1 MEISTPNQRHQTDQ
15 FDKTSYKVAVA
26 GHICLD
32 IIPSFGSEK
41 RDFENLLI
49 PGKLIVVGQ
58 ATIATGGAVSNVGL
72 ALHRLC
78 VPTVLIAKIGR
89 DPFGDIIKDLL
100 NHHSPEL
107 TKAIIVDEESSTSY
121 SLVINPTDRDR
132 MFLHSPGANDEFK
145 TTDISDSD
153 LDGVGLFHFGYPPLM
168 RQMYRND
175 GRELEKLL
183 TKVKEKCIATS
194 LDLAKPDPESEA
206 GKVDWISVLKRIL
219 PYVDIFQP
227 SLDEILFMVDR
238 ERYDFFKTRYGE
250 DRYLKYIDTDILDQL
265 SQTLIEM
272 GAGVVVIKLGEQGLF
287 LRTAKQVEAL
297 EGILKKD
304 AALPKWSKRQLLAPC
319 FRADVIGTT
328 GSGDCAIAGFL
339 TGVLDGADPI
349 GALTMAAGVGAFSTE
364 QSDATSGVENKAAV
378 QRRIA
383 SGWKRLEVGIG
394 KTGWQWLDGESIWKG
409 PLDEIETHHDIIDL

>member
-1 MEISTPNQRHQTDQ
+1 MEISTPHQRQQTDK
-15 FDKTSYKVAVA
+15 FDKPSYKVAVA

-32 IIPSFGSEK
+32 IIPSFGSEN

-72 ALHRLC
+72 ALHRLGI
-78 VPTVLIAKIGR
+78 PTVLIAKIGR
-89 DPFGDIIKDLL
+89 DPFGDIIKGLL

-107 TKAIIVDEESSTSY
+107 TKAMIVDEESSTSY
-121 SLVINPTDRDR
+121 TLVINPTDRDR

-145 TTDISDSD
+145 ATDISDSD
-153 LDGVGLFHFGYPPLM
+153 LEGVGLFHFGYPPLM
-168 RQMYRND
+168 RQMYRNN

-183 TKVKEKCIATS
+183 ATVKGKGIATS
-194 LDLAKPDPESEA
+194 LDLAKTDPESKA
-206 GKVDWISVLKRIL
+206 GKIDWISVLDRIL

-227 SLDEILFMVDR
+227 SLDEIFFMIDR
-238 ERYDFFKTRYGE
+238 QRYDFFKKRYGE
-250 DRYLKYIDTDILDQL
+250 DRYLKYINTDILDQL

-287 LRTAKQVEAL
+287 LRTAEQVEAL

-304 AALPKWSKRQLLAPC
+304 DTLPQWSKRQLLAPC
-319 FRADVIGTT
+319 FRADAIGTT

-339 TGVLDGADPI
+339 TAMLDGAGPI

-364 QSDATSGVENKAAV
+364 QLDATSGVEHKAAV

-383 SGWKRLEVGIG
+383 SGWKRRAVGIE

-409 PLDEIETHHDIIDL
+409 PMDQIETHHNIIDL

>member
-1 MEISTPNQRHQTDQ
+1 MEISAPNQRYQTDQ
-15 FDKTSYKVAVA
+15 FGKTSHKVAVA

-58 ATIATGGAVSNVGL
+58 ATIASGGAVSNVGL
-72 ALHRLC
+72 ALHRLG

-89 DPFGDIIKDLL
+89 DPFGDIIRDLL

-107 TKAIIVDEESSTSY
+107 TKAMIVDEESSTSY
-121 SLVINPTDRDR
+121 TLVINPTDRDR

-145 TTDISDSD
+145 ATDISDSD

-168 RQMYRND
+168 RQMYRNN
-175 GRELEKLL
+175 GEELEKLL
-183 TKVKEKCIATS
+183 AKVKGKGIATS
-194 LDLAKPDPESEA
+194 LDMAKPDPESEA
-206 GKVDWISVLKRIL
+206 GKVDWISVLERIL

-227 SLDEILFMVDR
+227 SLDEIFFMIDR

-250 DRYLKYIDTDILDQL
+250 DRYLKYINTDLLDQL

-287 LRTAKQVEAL
+287 LRTGERVEAL
-297 EGILKKD
+297 EGILKRD
-304 AALPKWSKRQLLAPC
+304 AALSKWSKRQLLVPC

-339 TGVLDGADPI
+339 AGVLDGADPI

-364 QSDATSGVENKAAV
+364 KPDATSGVEHKAAV

-383 SGWKRLEVGIG
+383 SGWKHLKVCIE

-409 PLDEIETHHDIIDL
+409 PMDEIETHRNIIDL

>member
-1 MEISTPNQRHQTDQ
+1 MEISTRNQRHQTDT
-15 FDKTSYKVAVA
+15 FDKTSCKVAVA

-58 ATIATGGAVSNVGL
+58 ATIATGGAVGNVGL
-72 ALHRLC
+72 ALHRLG

-89 DPFGDIIKDLL
+89 DPFGDLIKDLL

-107 TKAIIVDEESSTSY
+107 TKAVIVDEESSTSY
-121 SLVINPTDRDR
+121 TLVINPTDRDR
-132 MFLHSPGANDEFK
+132 LFLHSPGANDEFK

-183 TKVKEKCIATS
+183 AKVKGKGIATS
-194 LDLAKPDPESEA
+194 LDMAKPDPESEA
-206 GKVDWISVLKRIL
+206 GKVDWISVLERIL

-227 SLDEILFMVDR
+227 SLDEIFFMIDR
-238 ERYDFFKTRYGE
+238 EQYDFFKTRYGE
-250 DRYLKYIDTDILDQL
+250 DRYLKFINTDLLDQL

-297 EGILKKD
+297 EGIIKKN

-339 TGVLDGADPI
+339 AGVLDGADPI
-349 GALTMAAGVGAFSTE
+349 GALTMALGVGAFSTE
-364 QSDATSGVENKAAV
+364 KLDATSGVERQAAV

-383 SGWKRLEVGIG
+383 GGWKRREVCIE
-394 KTGWQWLDGESIWKG
+394 KTGWQWLDGESIWQG
-409 PLDEIETHHDIIDL
+409 PMDEIGKAKGIAH

>member
-1 MEISTPNQRHQTDQ
+1 M
-15 FDKTSYKVAVA
+15 
-26 GHICLD
+26 
-32 IIPSFGSEK
+32 
-41 RDFENLLI
+41 
-49 PGKLIVVGQ
+49 
-58 ATIATGGAVSNVGL
+58 
-72 ALHRLC
+72 
-78 VPTVLIAKIGR
+78 
-89 DPFGDIIKDLL
+89 
-100 NHHSPEL
+100 
-107 TKAIIVDEESSTSY
+107 
-121 SLVINPTDRDR
+121 
-132 MFLHSPGANDEFK
+132 
-145 TTDISDSD
+145 
-153 LDGVGLFHFGYPPLM
+153 
-168 RQMYRND
+168 
-175 GRELEKLL
+175 
-183 TKVKEKCIATS
+183 
-194 LDLAKPDPESEA
+194 
-206 GKVDWISVLKRIL
+206 
-219 PYVDIFQP
+219 
-227 SLDEILFMVDR
+227 
-238 ERYDFFKTRYGE
+238 
-250 DRYLKYIDTDILDQL
+250 
-265 SQTLIEM
+265 
-272 GAGVVVIKLGEQGLF
+272 VVIKLGEQGLF

>member
-1 MEISTPNQRHQTDQ
+1 MEISAPNQRYQTDQ
-15 FDKTSYKVAVA
+15 FGKTSHKVAVA

-72 ALHRLC
+72 ALHRLG

-89 DPFGDIIKDLL
+89 DPFGDIIRDLL
-100 NHHSPEL
+100 NYHSPEL
-107 TKAIIVDEESSTSY
+107 TKAMIVDEESSTSY
-121 SLVINPTDRDR
+121 TLVINPTDRDR

-145 TTDISDSD
+145 ATDISDSD

-183 TKVKEKCIATS
+183 AKVKGKGIATS
-194 LDLAKPDPESEA
+194 LDMAKPDPESEA
-206 GKVDWISVLKRIL
+206 GKVDWISVLERIL

-227 SLDEILFMVDR
+227 SLDEIFFMIDR

-250 DRYLKYIDTDILDQL
+250 DRYLKYINTDILDQL

-287 LRTAKQVEAL
+287 LRTGERVEAL
-297 EGILKKD
+297 EGILKRD
-304 AALPKWSKRQLLAPC
+304 AALSKWSKRQLLVPC

-339 TGVLDGADPI
+339 AGVLDGADPI
-349 GALTMAAGVGAFSTE
+349 GALNMAAGVGAFSTE
-364 QSDATSGVENKAAV
+364 KPDATSGVERKAAV

-383 SGWKRLEVGIG
+383 SGWKRREVCIE

-409 PLDEIETHHDIIDL
+409 PMDEIETHRNIIDL

>member
-1 MEISTPNQRHQTDQ
+1 MEISTHNQRHQTDK

-41 RDFENLLI
+41 RNFENLLI

-72 ALHRLC
+72 ALHGLG

-89 DPFGDIIKDLL
+89 DPFGDIIRGLL
-100 NHHSPEL
+100 NYHSPEL
-107 TKAIIVDEESSTSY
+107 TKAMIVDEESSTSY
-121 SLVINPTDRDR
+121 TLVINPTDRDR

-153 LDGVGLFHFGYPPLM
+153 LDGVRLFHFGYPPLM
-168 RQMYRND
+168 RQMYLNN

-183 TKVKEKCIATS
+183 AKVKGKGIATS
-194 LDLAKPDPESEA
+194 LDMAKPDPESEA
-206 GKVDWISVLKRIL
+206 GKVDWISVLERIL

-227 SLDEILFMVDR
+227 SLDEIFFMIDR
-238 ERYDFFKTRYGE
+238 ERYDFFRTRYGE
-250 DRYLKYIDTDILDQL
+250 DRYLKYINTDLLDQL

-297 EGILKKD
+297 EGVLKKD
-304 AALPKWSKRQLLAPC
+304 AVLPNWSKRQLLAPC
-319 FRADVIGTT
+319 FHADVIGTT

-339 TGVLDGADPI
+339 AGVLDGADPI

-364 QSDATSGVENKAAV
+364 QPDATSGVEHKAAV

-383 SGWKRLEVGIG
+383 CGWKRREVCIE

-409 PLDEIETHHDIIDL
+409 PMDEIETHRNIIDL

>member
-1 MEISTPNQRHQTDQ
+1 MEISTHNQRHQTDK

-41 RDFENLLI
+41 RNFENLLI

-72 ALHRLC
+72 ALHRLG

-89 DPFGDIIKDLL
+89 DPFGDIIRDLL
-100 NHHSPEL
+100 NYHSPEL
-107 TKAIIVDEESSTSY
+107 TKTMIVDEESSTSY
-121 SLVINPTDRDR
+121 TLVINPTDRDR

-145 TTDISDSD
+145 ATDISDSD
-153 LDGVGLFHFGYPPLM
+153 LDGVRLFHFGYPPLM
-168 RQMYRND
+168 RQMYRNN
-175 GRELEKLL
+175 GQELEKLL
-183 TKVKEKCIATS
+183 AKVKGKGIATS
-194 LDLAKPDPESEA
+194 LDMAKPDPESEA
-206 GKVDWISVLKRIL
+206 GKVDWISVLERIL

-227 SLDEILFMVDR
+227 SLDEIFFMIDR

-250 DRYLKYIDTDILDQL
+250 DRYLKYINTEILDQL

-297 EGILKKD
+297 EGVLKKD
-304 AALPKWSKRQLLAPC
+304 AVLPKWSKRQLLIPC
-319 FRADVIGTT
+319 FRAAVIGTT

-339 TGVLDGADPI
+339 AGVLDGADPI

-364 QSDATSGVENKAAV
+364 KPDATSGVERKAAV

-383 SGWKRLEVGIG
+383 SGWKRLKVCIE

-409 PLDEIETHHDIIDL
+409 PMDEIETHRNIIDL